1 MAEGRPVYQPPFRTS
16 GVDAVDGRY
25 RGPLLPYE
33 KQLIEIAGCSEEEY
47 RRFVYLARERARV
60 RPAEYD
66 NIPDIQAA
74 EAVWIPIVI
83 SLVLGAASTAAA
95 YFLAPKP
102 SAPNIQAQDTRTLTL
117 DSINGN
123 QRFSPTHGFNSQAE
137 LANYGDPIP
146 IVFGRWT
153 GTTGG
158 LLVTPKLVWS
168 RMFSYG
174 SQQGVKMLFVVGEQG
189 VADFIAPDGIDPPP
203 ALPGIFVGNGVLD
216 AIYEQSFAFY
226 WKRNT
231 TASNFYRMQ
240 AVNLTYGTRG
250 SLASGDPENNND
262 IFTCP
267 VGAQLDSPAFCA
279 AHSLSN
285 NAEFGCYAPIANG
298 SNYRVN
304 WRVIPI
310 PHLQGQRD
318 DPGENLTYERVKIAG
333 SRNDTGFTNEGDDGG
348 GYKSVRPL
356 GMSGTGRNYS
366 RRMGIT
372 HLNDVEVPESAGT
385 QIRPVS
391 REDIIVFTIDGGKI
405 PEGYYKGPNREISV
419 DDINDATEEMRNAAD
434 DALQVG
440 EIVMIG
446 RTTWQVIS
454 RDLAIWR
461 LGSTQ
466 KIRLKCIDISLAGVK
481 NIGLVS
487 NGMLTRDYLSDSEDQ
502 AASNQYN
509 AGAAFFPLMK
519 VAKAVVR
526 NTRSCNATEIGI
538 RSNVYQRINGLCN
551 FQTIPSPEQLKNL
564 ESQRISIT
572 TGTVNAVITRS
583 SIFTIYLRPAGTNSS
598 GNEFTWQPLGE
609 EFCIIGNEPKEQY
622 NFIRI
627 EHPDKRQYEFKL
639 VPINGTDFGQNF
651 SDEES
656 LWHLHH
662 GVDKTAS
669 RQELVSTYSNIYGSF
684 KVNSVGQIVKKR
696 EIKGNNEFM
705 TKPAETQITTQTPQ
719 PSNVGILDYL
729 PNDGAFL
736 DRTLSAVEWLDWFT
750 NATFDYAPI
759 GGRAGSFTW
768 ELTRLAG
775 IGSADDY
782 PGNAGTRVTFE
793 YKHDLTG
800 GRWYIMRYT
809 LNKSQ
814 LSETNSHFSG
824 QIYGWVI
831 EQENVVSASNNWEGL
846 GQFIATFNTINS
858 NPFRSPPNA
867 PLISTIGRKYR
878 VSGVITRDSSSGRRQ
893 GYYREA
899 FGNANNYARGY
910 LQTYD
915 INWSSQMVVRLK
927 STVVD
932 AAGNFGQSNQW
943 TDPIIEIASV
953 GGGFNL
959 QRGDLY
965 TDSKTVSGS
974 NPYRIPGSTVGVRL
988 VLESLS
994 AAISRNIVYPGRVF
1008 EFQSQYADI
1017 SLYGNLVEK
1026 SNASNPEHSVVYV
1039 NEIVRNEEA
1048 PLYDRMTIAGLA
1060 IKASRNF
1067 TNLDQV
1073 RFWLKNGI
1081 PVKHLHPGDNN
1092 EIGPSNLFT
1101 DLVYYLLT
1109 DRVAGVGNTLNMS
1122 HDNAPL
1128 IDSDQMA
1135 TTCKFLRANKL
1146 FFDGI
1151 IGSSINVR
1159 QFIADTAPFMLCN
1172 FAITDGKFA
1181 LVPALPANMNGSIS
1195 TSPIT
1200 IKQLFTA
1207 GNIIEDSFELTY
1219 LTAEQRKDF
1228 QAAMRFREEREN
1240 QLTAEKNI
1248 VVRWKEANS
1257 SSYPLEQ
1264 FDMLQYCTSQQHAE
1278 LVARFFMSV
1287 RRRITHTIQ
1296 FKTTPYGM
1304 DLAPGDYVRVVTE
1317 SNPYSSAQNGS
1328 IGATGV
1334 ITSATEFTDGQY
1346 RILSYGP
1353 SSDETRESIMTVS
1366 GGIVQDSSLYNNVF
1380 TVLTSTV
1387 SQNVYMIEQLT
1398 LDNEGTVLVSASEF
1412 PCDDQLVSLIA
1423 KDVTNSAQF
1432 EVEG

>member
-1 MAEGRPVYQPPFRTS
+1 M
-16 GVDAVDGRY
+16 DAVDGYY

-33 KQLIEIAGCSEEEY
+33 KQLIDIAGCSEEEY
-47 RRFVYLARERARV
+47 RRFVSFARERARV

-66 NIPDIQAA
+66 HIPDIQAS

-102 SAPNIQAQDTRTLTL
+102 SAPSLQAQDTRTLTL

-123 QRFSPTHGFNSQAE
+123 QRFSPTYGFNSQAE

-146 IVFGRWT
+146 IIFGRWT

-189 VADFIAPDGIDPPP
+189 VADFVTPDGIDPPP

-231 TASNFYRMQ
+231 TASNFYRIQ
-240 AVNLTYGTRG
+240 AANLTYGTRG

-267 VGAQLDSPAFCA
+267 VGGELSSPAFCA

-310 PHLQGQRD
+310 PHLSGQRD

-333 SRNDTGFTNEGDDGG
+333 SKNDNGFTIEGDDGG

-372 HLNDVEVPESAGT
+372 HLNEVDVPESAGT
-385 QIRPVS
+385 QIRSVS
-391 REDIIVFTIDGGKI
+391 KEDIITFTIDGGKI
-405 PEGYYKGPNREISV
+405 REDFYKGPNREISV

-440 EIVMIG
+440 EIIVIG
-446 RTTWQVIS
+446 RTIWQVIS

-466 KIRLKCIDISLAGVK
+466 KIRLKCIDTSLAGVS

-487 NGMLTRDYLSDSEDQ
+487 NGMLTKDYLSDSEDQ

-526 NTRSCNATEIGI
+526 NTRACNATEIGI

-551 FQTIPSPEQLKNL
+551 FQTIPSPEQLKSL
-564 ESQRISIT
+564 EGQRISIT
-572 TGTVNAVITRS
+572 TGTVNAIITRS
-583 SIFTIYLRPAGTNSS
+583 SVFTIYIRPAGTNSS
-598 GNEFTWQPLGE
+598 GSEFTWQPLGE

-627 EHPDKRQYEFKL
+627 EHPDKRQYEFQL
-639 VPINGTDFGQNF
+639 VPINGADIGQNIR
-651 SDEES
+651 DEETI
-656 LWHLHH
+656 WHLHH

-684 KVNSVGQIVKKR
+684 KVNSVGQIVKKSD
-696 EIKGNNEFM
+696 IKSNTEFM

-729 PNDGAFL
+729 PNDGASL
-736 DRTLSAVEWLDWFT
+736 DRTLSAVEWLDWYT

-759 GGRAGSFTW
+759 GGRAGSFSW

-775 IGSADDY
+775 IGSADNY

-793 YKHDLTG
+793 YKHELTG
-800 GRWYIMRYT
+800 GRWYTMRYT
-809 LNKSQ
+809 LSKAQ
-814 LSETNSHFSG
+814 LSGNNTHFSG

-831 EQENVVSASNNWEGL
+831 DEENIVSASNNWEGL
-846 GQFIATFNTINS
+846 GEFIATFDTIIS
-858 NPFRSPPNA
+858 NPFRSPPGA

-878 VSGVITRDSSSGRRQ
+878 VTGVITRDSSSGRRQ

-932 AAGNFGQSNQW
+932 AAGNHGQSNQW
-943 TDPIIEIASV
+943 TDPIVEILNVS
-953 GGGFNL
+953 GGFNL

-965 TDSKTVSGS
+965 TDSKVVSGS
-974 NPYRIPGSTVGVRL
+974 NPYRTPGTTVGVRL
-988 VLESLS
+988 VLEGLT
-994 AAISRNIVYPGRVF
+994 AAISRSIVYPGRVF

-1026 SNASNPEHSVVYV
+1026 SNANNPEHAVVYV

-1060 IKASRNF
+1060 MKASRNF

-1081 PVKHLHPGDNN
+1081 PVKHLHPDDNG

-1122 HDNAPL
+1122 YDNAPL
-1128 IDSDQMA
+1128 IDAAQMA
-1135 TTCKFLRANKL
+1135 ITSKFLRDNKL
-1146 FFDGI
+1146 FFDGV

-1172 FAITDGKFA
+1172 FAITDGKFS
-1181 LVPALPANMNGSIS
+1181 LVPALPINVNGSIS
-1195 TSPIT
+1195 TNPVT

-1228 QAAMRFREEREN
+1228 QATMRFREEREN

-1257 SSYPLEQ
+1257 NSYPLEQ

-1328 IGATGV
+1328 ISATGV
-1334 ITSATEFTDGQY
+1334 ITSATEFPDGQY

-1423 KDVTNSAQF
+1423 KDITNSAQF
-1432 EVEG
+1432 EVES

>member
-1 MAEGRPVYQPPFRTS
+1 M
-16 GVDAVDGRY
+16 DAVDGYY

-33 KQLIEIAGCSEEEY
+33 KQLIDIAGCSEEEY
-47 RRFVYLARERARV
+47 RRFVSFARERARV

-66 NIPDIQAA
+66 HIPDIQAS

-102 SAPNIQAQDTRTLTL
+102 SAPSLQAQDTRTLTL

-123 QRFSPTHGFNSQAE
+123 QRFSPTYGFNSQAE

-146 IVFGRWT
+146 IIFGRWT

-189 VADFIAPDGIDPPP
+189 VADFVTPDGIDPPP

-231 TASNFYRMQ
+231 TASNFYRIQ
-240 AVNLTYGTRG
+240 AANLTYGTRG

-267 VGAQLDSPAFCA
+267 VGGELSSPAFCA

-310 PHLQGQRD
+310 PHLQNQRD

-333 SRNDTGFTNEGDDGG
+333 SKNDNGFTIEGDDGG

-372 HLNDVEVPESAGT
+372 HLNEVDVPESAGT
-385 QIRPVS
+385 QIRSVS
-391 REDIIVFTIDGGKI
+391 KEDIITFTIDGGKI
-405 PEGYYKGPNREISV
+405 REDFYKGPNREISV

-440 EIVMIG
+440 EIIVIG
-446 RTTWQVIS
+446 RTIWQVIS

-466 KIRLKCIDISLAGVK
+466 KIRLKCIDTSLAGVS

-487 NGMLTRDYLSDSEDQ
+487 NGMLTKDYLSDSEDQ

-526 NTRSCNATEIGI
+526 NTRACNATEIGI

-551 FQTIPSPEQLKNL
+551 FQTIPSPEQLKSL
-564 ESQRISIT
+564 EGQRISIT
-572 TGTVNAVITRS
+572 TGTVNAIITRS
-583 SIFTIYLRPAGTNSS
+583 SVFTIYIRPAGTNSS
-598 GNEFTWQPLGE
+598 GSEFTWQPLGE

-627 EHPDKRQYEFKL
+627 EHPDKRQYEFQL
-639 VPINGTDFGQNF
+639 VPINGADIGQNIR
-651 SDEES
+651 DEETI
-656 LWHLHH
+656 WHLHH

-684 KVNSVGQIVKKR
+684 KVNSVGQIVKKSD
-696 EIKGNNEFM
+696 IKSNTEFM

-729 PNDGAFL
+729 PNDGASL
-736 DRTLSAVEWLDWFT
+736 DRTLSAVEWLDWYT

-759 GGRAGSFTW
+759 GGRAGSFSW

-775 IGSADDY
+775 IGSADNY

-793 YKHDLTG
+793 YKHELTG
-800 GRWYIMRYT
+800 GRWYTMRYT
-809 LNKSQ
+809 LSKAQ
-814 LSETNSHFSG
+814 LSGDNTHFSG

-831 EQENVVSASNNWEGL
+831 DEENIVSASNNWEGL
-846 GQFIATFNTINS
+846 GEFITTFDTIVS
-858 NPFRSPPNA
+858 NPFRSPPGA

-878 VSGVITRDSSSGRRQ
+878 VTGIITRDSSSGRRQ

-932 AAGNFGQSNQW
+932 AAGNHGQSNQW
-943 TDPIIEIASV
+943 TDPIVEILNVS
-953 GGGFNL
+953 GGFNL

-965 TDSKTVSGS
+965 TDSRVVSGS
-974 NPYRIPGSTVGVRL
+974 NPYRTPGTTVGVRL
-988 VLESLS
+988 VLEGLT
-994 AAISRNIVYPGRVF
+994 AAISRSIVYPGRVF

-1026 SNASNPEHSVVYV
+1026 SNANNPEHAVVYV

-1060 IKASRNF
+1060 MKASRNF

-1081 PVKHLHPGDNN
+1081 PVKHLHPDDNG

-1122 HDNAPL
+1122 YDNAPL
-1128 IDSDQMA
+1128 IDAAQMA
-1135 TTCKFLRANKL
+1135 ITSKFLRDNKL
-1146 FFDGI
+1146 FFDGV

-1172 FAITDGKFA
+1172 FAITDGKFS
-1181 LVPALPANMNGSIS
+1181 LVPALPINVNGSIS
-1195 TSPIT
+1195 TNPVT

-1228 QAAMRFREEREN
+1228 QATMRFREEREN

-1257 SSYPLEQ
+1257 NSYPLEQ

-1328 IGATGV
+1328 ISATGV
-1334 ITSATEFTDGQY
+1334 ITSATEFSDGQY

-1423 KDVTNSAQF
+1423 KDITNSAQF
-1432 EVEG
+1432 EVES